1 LAAIILD
8 REMTEDKY
16 KKIFDDYLTD
26 KSDVDDFIDRFM
38 NQWREDRDKKEDN
51 DSRFQ
56 RLIDR
61 VFISCD
67 CYSATPEGQFEI
79 VEKQLKD
86 EVGLL
91 THIWFG

>member
-1 LAAIILD
+1 
-8 REMTEDKY
+8 MTEDKY
-16 KKIFDDYLTD
+16 KKIFDDYLTN
-26 KSDVDDFIDRFM
+26 KSGVEDFVNRFM
-38 NQWREDRDKKEDN
+38 NQWREDSDKKEAN

-61 VFISCD
+61 VFTSCD
-67 CYSATPEGQFEI
+67 CYSAIPEGEFEI
-79 VEKQLKD
+79 GEKQLKD

>member
-1 LAAIILD
+1 
-8 REMTEDKY
+8 MTEDKY
-16 KKIFDDYLTD
+16 KKLFDDYLTD
-26 KSDVDDFIDRFM
+26 KSGVDNFIDRFM
-38 NQWREDRDKKEDN
+38 NQWRADREKKEDN

-61 VFISCD
+61 VFTSCD
-67 CYSATPEGQFEI
+67 CYSATPEGQFEMD
-79 VEKQLKD
+79 EKQLKD

>member
-1 LAAIILD
+1 
-8 REMTEDKY
+8 MTEDKY
-16 KKIFDDYLTD
+16 KKLFDDYLTD
-26 KSDVDDFIDRFM
+26 KSGVDDFIDRFM
-38 NQWREDRDKKEDN
+38 NQWRADREKKEDN

-61 VFISCD
+61 VFTSCD
-67 CYSATPEGQFEI
+67 CYSATPEGQFEMD
-79 VEKQLKD
+79 EKQLKD